1 MIVYSRCCY
10 FCSFTV
16 NDLLEESIHLFIN
29 IIAFPSIICRKVNF
43 RKKKSGISCHR
54 NDKTKEL
61 KTIHLPIPQYVVT
74 ETMPPH
80 PQAAHIK
87 QSIQRKPSLSN
98 RKRKSLRE
106 NNDKIQTQTK
116 VILAANTIIT
126 DDAWK
131 DKKISND
138 PIQAARY
145 ESSSEK
151 KASNAIIQDHQE
163 EDIA

>member
-1 MIVYSRCCY
+1 M
-10 FCSFTV
+10 
-16 NDLLEESIHLFIN
+16 NNLLEESIHLFIN

-61 KTIHLPIPQYVVT
+61 KTIHLPIPKSVVT

-98 RKRKSLRE
+98 RKRKSLRDK
-106 NNDKIQTQTK
+106 NDKLQEQTK
-116 VILAANTIIT
+116 IFLLQI
-126 DDAWK
+126 
-131 DKKISND
+131 
-138 PIQAARY
+138 
-145 ESSSEK
+145 
-151 KASNAIIQDHQE
+151 
-163 EDIA
+163 